1 MWKSHKP
8 RFPHFHSAGDDSPF
22 LLTKQPRCALRAL
35 AQQLIKGASANRTL
49 CRALPYS
56 GSSRIG
62 INFPFRAHF
71 ALESLLTFRLIC
83 GLENAEIREELFAE
97 VNYHAAYEPK
107 RAVRTQRWKYIR
119 NFSDRTKPV
128 LPNCDDGLSKD
139 IWLQYGWKNRPVD
152 REQLYYL
159 VFDPNERHN
168 RKCWPTC
175 ESAWKSGCG
184 TPTIQR

>member
-1 MWKSHKP
+1 MTSKRSAMEMTGLWKPWQTKLRFPTVPTAPWKSHKP

-83 GLENAEIREELFAE
+83 GLENAYF
-97 VNYHAAYEPK
+97 
-107 RAVRTQRWKYIR
+107 
-119 NFSDRTKPV
+119 
-128 LPNCDDGLSKD
+128 
-139 IWLQYGWKNRPVD
+139 
-152 REQLYYL
+152 
-159 VFDPNERHN
+159 
-168 RKCWPTC
+168 
-175 ESAWKSGCG
+175 
-184 TPTIQR
+184 

>member
-83 GLENAEIREELFAE
+83 GLENAVVALQLDHPLGLADWSNVICCVSEVVPTFKNFFVKTTFFEFAGRWDTEIRP
-97 VNYHAAYEPK
+97 VGVVHAGILLGSYQTN
-107 RAVRTQRWKYIR
+107 RI
-119 NFSDRTKPV
+119 
-128 LPNCDDGLSKD
+128 
-139 IWLQYGWKNRPVD
+139 YG
-152 REQLYYL
+152 
-159 VFDPNERHN
+159 
-168 RKCWPTC
+168 
-175 ESAWKSGCG
+175 
-184 TPTIQR
+184 